1 MSLTLQTTA
10 FANGQAIPVRFT
22 GDGAD
27 VSPELTWTEPPAG
40 TKELAMIIDDPD
52 APTPEPWVHW
62 VIYKLPADVRSLA
75 EGIPT
80 KPALDRPSGA
90 VQGKNSWG
98 TVGYRGPAPPKGHG
112 THHYHFRLYALD
124 AQLHDAAGLDKNAL
138 LKQMKGHIL
147 AQAELVGTYQR

>member
-40 TKELAMIIDDPD
+40 TKELALIIDDPD

-75 EGIPT
+75 EGIPAR
-80 KPALDRPSGA
+80 PALDRPSGA
-90 VQGKNSWG
+90 GQGQNSWG
-98 TVGYRGPAPPKGHG
+98 TVGFRGPAPPKGHG

-124 AQLHDAAGLDKNAL
+124 APLHDAAGLDKNAL